1 MIDGCEISGD
11 ITAASGDKIVGA
23 SVTVIVHCELIVNLG
38 ISRYEN
44 MRKLVPEVD
53 ARLCDHRMDHGFVLD
68 HSQLMAD
75 VLKDWIEL
83 NRKLSNNNSPAAPI
97 DNSNPKTT
105 SNEVAN
111 TPVTTTTTTTAAGD
125 GQSTDGETVVGQ

>member
-1 MIDGCEISGD
+1 MIIHID
-11 ITAASGDKIVGA
+11 
-23 SVTVIVHCELIVNLG
+23 VINFAL
-38 ISRYEN
+38 SRYEN

-83 NRKLSNNNSPAAPI
+83 NRKLSNNNSPATPI
-97 DNSNPKTT
+97 DNNNPKTT
-105 SNEVAN
+105 SDEVAN
-111 TPVTTTTTTTAAGD
+111 APVTTTTSGD
-125 GQSTDGETVVGQ
+125 GQSTDGETVAGVTPEME